1 MPGGAGAARRRGIGW
16 VWRVCGKVDAEEIVC
31 VCVCVTRQHRSCY
44 QHTLSTEL
52 SDTPQV
58 RTCSE
63 DLALLSFQRMCHH
76 THKARQPTLPL
87 SNNDLPR
94 LFLNIFLSDGPGVLS
109 FVFFF
114 VSLRVFW
121 ERPAYSP
128 TLLLLLPPV

>member
-1 MPGGAGAARRRGIGW
+1 
-16 VWRVCGKVDAEEIVC
+16 
-31 VCVCVTRQHRSCY
+31 VCVTRHANIP
-44 QHTLSTEL
+44 TGL
-52 SDTPQV
+52 SDPPQV
-58 RTCSE
+58 RTCNE
-63 DLALLSFQRMCHH
+63 DLALLFFQQMCP
-76 THKARQPTLPL
+76 THKARQSTT

-94 LFLNIFLSDGPGVLS
+94 LFFFNIFLSDGPGVLS